1 VTPGLAIESFFPGSQ
16 PLGLPKFGIGP
27 TIKSDRESSELRLSD
42 RALQQ
47 VVDRSWTRRERWRAF
62 QAIKKLMETHTSGG
76 SLPRVLRE
84 YRVQNALQ
92 PYTDQDA
99 RDPRLWTQ
107 LELAAAHVDFI
118 AFIRKYVS
126 SHPSTEASTEL
137 LFLLD
142 TIVQANRDALQVLL
156 DSDPAADLQLTARS
170 NPQAY
175 SFMVELRA
183 AYIRTLKQHGLESGT
198 QIDTF
203 YAAVRLAILT
213 RLLASTPHGYG
224 ADDARFLIGAICW
237 QEGRRAEAV
246 RCWHELGESQD
257 GVYASASAALR
268 AIVNS
273 GHLDI
278 REVDRILNNENGRWL
293 AFSYGRLR
301 RFGYRFDR
309 Y

>member
-1 VTPGLAIESFFPGSQ
+1 M
-16 PLGLPKFGIGP
+16 
-27 TIKSDRESSELRLSD
+27 LRLSD

-47 VVDRSWTRRERWRAF
+47 IVDRSWARRERWRAF
-62 QAIKKLMETHTSGG
+62 QAIKKLVETHASGG

-107 LELAAAHVDFI
+107 LALAADHVDFI
-118 AFIRKYVS
+118 AFIHRYVS
-126 SHPSTEASTEL
+126 THPSTEASSEL

-142 TIVQANRDALQVLL
+142 TIVQANRDALRVLL
-156 DSDPAADLQLTARS
+156 DSDPATDLQLTARS

-175 SFMVELRA
+175 SLIVELRA
-183 AYIRTLKQHGLESGT
+183 EHADTLKQRGLASGVE
-198 QIDTF
+198 IDTL
-203 YAAVRLAILT
+203 YDEARLAILT
-213 RLLASTPHGYG
+213 RLLASTPGGYG

-237 QEGRRAEAV
+237 HEGRRADAV
-246 RCWHELGESQD
+246 RNWRELGENQD
-257 GVYASASAALR
+257 GVYANASTALR

-273 GHLDI
+273 THLDARQI
-278 REVDRILNNENGRWL
+278 ERVLANENGRWL
-293 AFSYGRLR
+293 SFSYDRLR
-301 RFGYRFDR
+301 RFGYAFDR